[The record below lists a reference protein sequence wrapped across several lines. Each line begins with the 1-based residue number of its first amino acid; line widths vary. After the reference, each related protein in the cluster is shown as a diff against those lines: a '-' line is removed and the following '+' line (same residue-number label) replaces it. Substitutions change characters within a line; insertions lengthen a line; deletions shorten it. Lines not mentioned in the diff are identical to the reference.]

1 MERMMILGFSNS
13 SFIAPA
19 RTFKGCFLLVV
30 FIAFLATSGFMRDL
44 RVGYYDNSPL
54 SFTKE
59 GQAFGVFPDLLSKIA
74 QEEGWNLHYEK
85 HVFAEGLEKIR
96 SGELDVFVAV
106 AETSQRAEWAR
117 FNDEVVIYNWGEVYT
132 KPDLG

>member
-1 MERMMILGFSNS
+1 MRSSLAFILTIWFMIGA
-13 SFIAPA
+13 FI
-19 RTFKGCFLLVV
+19 FLETS
-30 FIAFLATSGFMRDL
+30 AFPLDL

-54 SFTKE
+54 CYE
-59 GQAFGVFPDLLSKIA
+59 DDDRVLGIFPDLLSKIA
-74 QEEGWNLHYEK
+74 EEEGWNLHYEK

-106 AETSQRAEWAR
+106 AETPQRAEWAR
-117 FNDEVVIYNWGEVYT
+117 FNDETVVYNWGEVYT